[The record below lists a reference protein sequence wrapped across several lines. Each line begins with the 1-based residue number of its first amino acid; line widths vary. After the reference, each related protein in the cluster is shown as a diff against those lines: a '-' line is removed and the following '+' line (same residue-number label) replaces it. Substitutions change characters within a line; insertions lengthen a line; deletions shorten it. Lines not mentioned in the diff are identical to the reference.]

1 MVKKTLSGYLSTCAA
16 VIAVVMASC
25 GIFSP
30 RDSETPEI
38 PGRLDPLNFKAILA
52 GTGEQFTKLQYED
65 LLSDTLLYEDMN
77 SGPYS
82 KDRLIQRLHYI
93 QQQYLHIQVRWTA
106 GGIWK
111 NSSNDT
117 IILSGLKYSVFLSGD
132 YYSTPDDS
140 GSSNFTVVKGLE
152 WHISQWYDMPA
163 GSGKSF
169 YSP

>member
-1 MVKKTLSGYLSTCAA
+1 MVIKYSMCAA
-16 VIAVVMASC
+16 VIAAFAVSC

-30 RDSETPEI
+30 RDSEI
-38 PGRLDPLNFKAILA
+38 PPPDIRGGLDTLNFKAILA

-65 LLSDTLLYEDMN
+65 LFSDALTYEDMN
-77 SGPYS
+77 SGPYT

-93 QQQYLHIQVRWTA
+93 QQQYQKIKVRWTA

-117 IILSGLKYSVFLSGD
+117 IILSGLKYAVFLSGD

-140 GSSNFTVVKGLE
+140 GSSNFTVVKDLE
-152 WHISQWYDMPA
+152 WHISQWYDMPM